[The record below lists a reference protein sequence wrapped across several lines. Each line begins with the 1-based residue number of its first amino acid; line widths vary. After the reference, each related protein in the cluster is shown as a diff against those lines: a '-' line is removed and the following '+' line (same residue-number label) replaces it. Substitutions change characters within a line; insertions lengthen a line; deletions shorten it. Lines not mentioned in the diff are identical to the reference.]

1 MKILACIRKKMSPSV
16 HLLKGGGKTFWQK
29 TKLCSY
35 RFFIKLLA
43 LHYKSYAFSHTIIED
58 DIRIVHEF
66 RDLEFE
72 KEMSK
77 IGLPINGK
85 TLTGNQ
91 YSMTAYGLHF
101 AGSWFEFVDK
111 LIVYYDSQEISI
123 SRKRNDSELDY
134 PKKTMLKYSD
144 KQSAIQ
150 RIIVEN
156 KAKKRVSETESAK
169 DNILETP
176 KKRNKA
182 MEIDDSF

>member
-1 MKILACIRKKMSPSV
+1 MKILACIRKRMSPSTA
-16 HLLKGGGKTFWQK
+16 LLKGGGKTFWQK

-35 RFFIKLLA
+35 RYFIKLLA

-66 RDLEFE
+66 RDQEFE
-72 KEMSK
+72 KEMSN

-85 TLTGNQ
+85 TITGNQ
-91 YSMTAYGLHF
+91 YSMSAYGLHF

-111 LIVYYDSQEISI
+111 LIVYYDGQEISI

-134 PKKTMLKYSD
+134 PKKTTIKYSY
-144 KQSAIQ
+144 KQSALQ

-156 KAKKRVSETESAK
+156 KTKKRTSETGSIK
-169 DNILETP
+169 DNIFETP
-176 KKRNKA
+176 KKKNKA

>member
-1 MKILACIRKKMSPSV
+1 MAQSAP
-16 HLLKGGGKTFWQK
+16 LLKGEGKTFWQK

-35 RFFIKLLA
+35 HYFIKLLA

-66 RDLEFE
+66 RDLDFE
-72 KEMSK
+72 NEMSN

-91 YSMTAYGLHF
+91 YSMPAYGLHF

-111 LIVYYDSQEISI
+111 LIVYYGTQEISI
-123 SRKRNDSELDY
+123 SRKRKDSKLDY
-134 PKKTMLKYSD
+134 PKETTIKYSD
-144 KQSAIQ
+144 KQSALQ
-150 RIIVEN
+150 RIIMEN
-156 KAKKRVSETESAK
+156 KTNKKVSETE
-169 DNILETP
+169 NIKGYVLETP
-176 KKRNKA
+176 KKKNKA